1 MHNNTGPPRKAW
13 GSRSVR
19 TKLFHRVKIVAQLL
33 ETVPAL
39 TPGTGFQIIYFDH
52 VHHFFPHKESVLCHG
67 YWTDQK
73 EETKDARITQV
84 DSVYIMSGKMEVLS
98 VQVSDFDP

>member
-1 MHNNTGPPRKAW
+1 MAE
-13 GSRSVR
+13 
-19 TKLFHRVKIVAQLL
+19 LL

-52 VHHFFPHKESVLCHG
+52 FHHIFPQ
-67 YWTDQK
+67 DQK
-73 EETKDARITQV
+73 EGSKGARITQV

-98 VQVSDFDP
+98 VHISDFDPWLFLQKVLTPLHPQAITKLAVWDELNLGKGRIY